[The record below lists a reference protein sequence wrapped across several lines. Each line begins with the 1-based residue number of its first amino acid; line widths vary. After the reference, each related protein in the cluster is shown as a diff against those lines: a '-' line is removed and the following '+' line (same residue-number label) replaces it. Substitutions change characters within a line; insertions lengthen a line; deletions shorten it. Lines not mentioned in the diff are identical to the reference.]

1 MTTDPIADML
11 ARIRNAILAR
21 HPRAEMP
28 LSKVKVRIAEIL
40 KDEGFIDSFAV
51 QPAGDQPLGSLT
63 ITLKYGR
70 DRSSAIVGLKR
81 VSRPGRRLYVKHTD
95 LPKVMSGMGISII
108 STSRGVLTSR
118 QAEQER
124 VGGEL
129 LCEVW

>member
-40 KDEGFIDSFAV
+40 KDEGFIDGFSV
-51 QPAGDQPLGSLT
+51 QTPADQPLGSLT

>member
-11 ARIRNAILAR
+11 TRIRNGLLAR
-21 HPRAEMP
+21 HPRVEMP

-40 KDEGFIDSFAV
+40 KDEGFISEYSVQAETPATLAV
-51 QPAGDQPLGSLT
+51 V
-63 ITLKYGR
+63 LKYGR
-70 DRSSAIVGLKR
+70 DKTSAIIGMRRL
-81 VSRPGRRLYVKHTD
+81 SRPGRRVYVKHTD

-108 STSRGVLTSR
+108 STSRGVLTNR
-118 QAEQER
+118 QAETER

>member
-11 ARIRNAILAR
+11 ARIRNALMAR
-21 HPRAEMP
+21 HARAEMP

-40 KDEGFIDSFAV
+40 RDEGYIDDFTV
-51 QPAGDQPLGSLT
+51 QVEKPATLT
-63 ITLKYGR
+63 VLLKYGR
-70 DRSSAIVGLKR
+70 DRSSAIVGLR
-81 VSRPGRRLYVKHTD
+81 RRSRPGRREYVSHGD
-95 LPKVMSGMGISII
+95 LPKVMNGLGVSII

-118 QAEQER
+118 QAEQAR